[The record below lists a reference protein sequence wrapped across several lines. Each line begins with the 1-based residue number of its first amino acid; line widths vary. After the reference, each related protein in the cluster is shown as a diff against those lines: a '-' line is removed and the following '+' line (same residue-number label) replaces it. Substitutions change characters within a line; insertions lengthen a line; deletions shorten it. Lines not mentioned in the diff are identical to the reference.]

1 MRVLFDQEIPVPL
14 RQFLTQ
20 HEVFTAYERESSQIS
35 NGELLQVAEADGF
48 DLFVTTDSNLKYQQ
62 NFSSRR
68 IAIVVLSTPSW
79 PRIQRSLEMV
89 VQSRNAMAAGGL
101 HRSQYSMKT
110 ANRWLEWTAQ

>member
-1 MRVLFDQEIPVPL
+1 VPL

-20 HEVFTAYERESSQIS
+20 HEVVTAYERGWSQLS

-62 NFSSRR
+62 NLSARR

-79 PRIQRSLEMV
+79 PRIQRSVETV
-89 VQSRNAMAAGGL
+89 VQSLKAVAPNAYIEL
-101 HRSQYSMKT
+101 SIP
-110 ANRWLEWTAQ
+110 